1 MDNQDLQKQLD
12 EQQQALVKIFKS
24 VEQTRKYML
33 WSGITSLVMFVIP
46 LIIVVIALP
55 KIIGVFTSSMDIFES
70 VSPTSQSVQT
80 GQSFSDD
87 LKNVDVLFKNF

>member
-1 MDNQDLQKQLD
+1 
-12 EQQQALVKIFKS
+12 
-24 VEQTRKYML
+24 
-33 WSGITSLVMFVIP
+33 MFVIP

-87 LKNVDVLFKNF
+87 LKNVDELFKNF

>member
-55 KIIGVFTSSMDIFES
+55 KIISVFTSSMDIFES

-87 LKNVDVLFKNF
+87 LKNVDELFKNF